1 MSEAGAGRRFRHGLV
16 LGKFYPFH
24 SGHQAVIRTAQRA
37 CERLTIE
44 ILGASVETIPLDVR
58 VSWLREEHPTA
69 RVVGAIDDAPIDFDD
84 ADIWDLHMPII
95 EELLDEPVDAVF
107 TSEPYGIELAR
118 RLDAARVHVDP
129 GRLTN
134 PVSGTAIRDDLIGNW
149 AELPP
154 SVRAWFTQ
162 RVVVLGAESTGS
174 TTLAMALAESFATEW
189 VPEYGRTYSVLR
201 PGGPNRPWRSDE
213 FDLVVDRQIESETHA
228 RRRTPIPLLVCDTDA
243 LATTIWHER
252 YVGPCPEHLVERAA
266 QHRPLAYVLTGDD
279 IPFVQ
284 DGLRDG
290 EHLRR
295 AMQQRFREVL
305 AAQSVPWI
313 EVHGRVDHRAAEVRA
328 FVEPLLATALRIGP
342 SLEEIQTRA

>member
-1 MSEAGAGRRFRHGLV
+1 MSDAEGGRRFRHGLV
-16 LGKFYPFH
+16 LGKFYPLH

-37 CERLTIE
+37 CERVTIE

-58 VSWLREEHPTA
+58 ASWLREEHPTA
-69 RVVGAIDDAPIDFDD
+69 RVVSAIDDAPIDFDD

-118 RLDAARVHVDP
+118 RLAAERVRVDP

-134 PVSGTAIRDDLIGNW
+134 PVSGTAIRDDVIGNW

-174 TTLAMALAESFATEW
+174 TTLSMALAQSFATEW

-201 PGGPNRPWRSDE
+201 PGGPNARWRSDE
-213 FDLVVDRQIESETHA
+213 FDLVMDRQIEYERRA
-228 RRRTPIPLLVCDTDA
+228 QRRTPTPLLVCDTDA

-266 QHRPLAYVLTGDD
+266 RHRPLAYVLTGDE

-290 EHLRR
+290 EHLRH
-295 AMQQRFREVL
+295 AMQHRFRDVL
-305 AAQSVPWI
+305 TAQSVPWI
-313 EVHGRVDHRAAEVRA
+313 EVRGAVDHRVAAARA
-328 FVEPLLATALRIGP
+328 LIEPLLAKSLRIGP
-342 SLEEIQTRA
+342 SLEELQARA